1 VKDLQSLA
9 HVKWECK
16 YHIVWVPKYRRMAS
30 LYGKI
35 RKRLGE
41 IVRELG
47 RQKGIEVIER
57 QALIDHLHVCL
68 SFPPKDGIPNV
79 TGFLRRKS
87 AIRLHLPSFSQAI
100 LNTGAK
106 SVLIL
111 WKPGSHLFSKNE
123 VWLGSKGFEL
133 NPPTLPS
140 NPY

>member
-16 YHIVWVPKYRRMAS
+16 YHIIWVPKYRREA

-47 RQKGIEVIER
+47 RQKGIEVIEG
-57 QALIDHLHVCL
+57 QALIDHLHGCL
-68 SFPPKDGIPNV
+68 SFLPKDSIPNV

-87 AIRLHLPSFSQAI
+87 AIRLHRKFVGQGT
-100 LNTGAK
+100 TGK
-106 SVLIL
+106 HFWVRGYYVSTVGYDEKQVGEYIN
-111 WKPGSHLFSKNE
+111 GR
-123 VWLGSKGFEL
+123 G
-133 NPPTLPS
+133 
-140 NPY
+140 